1 MSETLS
7 GSEWVPIEIEGIPA
21 SEVTRV
27 FVQFGGD
34 GRLSGNSGCNRF
46 TGSYLID
53 GATLRISS
61 GLAMTR
67 MACPPAAMEEE
78 ARLVQALVAARG
90 FFRDGISLDMTGEDA
105 STVLRMRQTASDR
118 PETRS
123 VRKRGANKKR
133 TAFRSA
139 PPRPFLPACQLP
151 RTISGC

>member
-1 MSETLS
+1 MSVSGGGPLRDRAVSCAPLLIAGLVSWGGSALAETLA
-7 GSEWVPIEIEGIPA
+7 GSEWVPVEIDGVPA
-21 SEVTRV
+21 SEVTRA

-67 MACPPAAMEEE
+67 MACPPAVIEEE

-105 STVLRMRQTASDR
+105 STVLRMRQTASD
-118 PETRS
+118 
-123 VRKRGANKKR
+123 
-133 TAFRSA
+133 
-139 PPRPFLPACQLP
+139 
-151 RTISGC
+151 